1 MVRARLVSLVGAAL
15 SLALVGGVVAQTSA
29 GPASAAAIPAYG
41 ATVSCPLGMSNPT
54 YCPSTTS
61 TTSTSPSQL
70 STPVFDNSAN
80 VAPVG
85 GSVFVKLPGT
95 DSFVVIT
102 SGETIP
108 LGSIIDATH
117 GKVQITVSLPDG
129 ATETGEFYDGE
140 FVFTQNSSGRVFLTL
155 TGGSF
160 AGCPTSTTSTTNGQR
175 FDAASAKK
183 KPTTVIRELWGN
195 AHGEFT
201 TKGRYGSAAVSGTI
215 WLSQDRCEGTYFKV
229 AKDTIVVTAFAFP
242 HKHHHLKQGQ
252 SFLIF
257 APGF

>member
-1 MVRARLVSLVGAAL
+1 MVRAKLVSLVGAGV
-15 SLALVGGVVAQTSA
+15 SLALVGGALTQTSA

-61 TTSTSPSQL
+61 TSPSQL
-70 STPVFDNSAN
+70 SIPVFDNSAN

-85 GSVFVKLPGT
+85 GSVLVELPGT
-95 DSFVVIT
+95 NSFVVIT
-102 SGETIP
+102 GGETIP

-129 ATETGEFYDGE
+129 GTETGEFYDGE
-140 FVFTQNSSGRVFLTL
+140 FVFTQDSSGRVFLTL

-160 AGCPTSTTSTTNGQR
+160 AGCPTSATSTTHGQR

-183 KPTTVIRELWGN
+183 KPTTVVRELWGN
-195 AHGEFT
+195 AHGEFS

-215 WLSQDRCEGTYFKV
+215 WMTQDRCEGTYFKV
-229 AKDTIVVTAFAFP
+229 TKDTIVVTAFALP

-252 SFLIF
+252 HFLVF